1 MAAIDGELHA
11 RLRFKS
17 FLRGIEQLNEGNTT
31 FFGDLFNCQT
41 VKLQIGIFGASRG
54 K

>member
-11 RLRFKS
+11 GGRLKS
-17 FLRGIEQLNEGNTT
+17 GQSGVEQLNEGETT
-31 FFGDLFNCQT
+31 FFGDLFNGQT